1 MENLHADIKSIDEK
15 IQFLEGNLNDILPC
29 PVALYKH
36 NFKFKSA
43 KRHAEPILRPAKL
56 TISTKNTKKCDSS
69 FTELVS
75 REVTLQGSELEKMRD
90 DFQETQVLMAKVTS
104 LMESMKKD
112 QGQAKDKLEFIASYL
127 SEHDCQSE
135 VRETQD
141 LIAFFEIMFSSTYE
155 TVNPFENAVTGIKER
170 FNL

>member
-1 MENLHADIKSIDEK
+1 
-15 IQFLEGNLNDILPC
+15 
-29 PVALYKH
+29 
-36 NFKFKSA
+36 
-43 KRHAEPILRPAKL
+43 
-56 TISTKNTKKCDSS
+56 
-69 FTELVS
+69 
-75 REVTLQGSELEKMRD
+75 MRD

-141 LIAFFEIMFSSTYE
+141 LIEFFKQCFRHLRNSKS
-155 TVNPFENAVTGIKER
+155 V
-170 FNL
+170 

>member
-1 MENLHADIKSIDEK
+1 
-15 IQFLEGNLNDILPC
+15 
-29 PVALYKH
+29 
-36 NFKFKSA
+36 
-43 KRHAEPILRPAKL
+43 
-56 TISTKNTKKCDSS
+56 
-69 FTELVS
+69 
-75 REVTLQGSELEKMRD
+75 MRD

-141 LIAFFEIMFSSTYE
+141 LIAFFETMFSSTYE